1 MRSRAG
7 TSGFTL
13 VEILVALA
21 VLAIALTATAHAL
34 GSAIDTTAALRERVL
49 ARWVAEDRLTELE
62 LRSEWPALDTKEGD
76 ATMGGRRFHWVQE
89 TGVTPV
95 TRLRRVEVSVMLPGV
110 KVPLVRLTGFVEQT
124 GSSVTTSS
132 PSQTGN
138 PSPMG
143 DSPSGTQ
150 SQTGNLSPMGDSPS
164 GTQSQTETRQ

>member
-1 MRSRAG
+1 MSHRSAA
-7 TSGFTL
+7 GFTL

-21 VLAIALTATAHAL
+21 VLAIALTAAAHSL
-34 GSAIDTTAALRERVL
+34 GAAVDTTVALRERML

-62 LRSEWPALDTKEGD
+62 LKSEWPALDTKEGD
-76 ATMGGRRFHWVQE
+76 ATMGGRRFHWAQE

-132 PSQTGN
+132 ASQTGDLSQMGN
-138 PSPMG
+138 APTAPS
-143 DSPSGTQ
+143 T
-150 SQTGNLSPMGDSPS
+150 
-164 GTQSQTETRQ
+164 QTETQK